1 MRSSVRPRT
10 RAAQE
15 PRPLPPGPEE
25 RWAEVQ
31 RRLRALK
38 KEVLRQARHA
48 RKVGARRLQKAHD
61 QAAVHFGR
69 LAFAAARIFLLVT
82 APFLVLIRGAVWLYR
97 SHGLPTWLALLVSG
111 AATLV
116 LLSVYGVLISRRL
129 SRPARPGWIAKWV
142 AAPLVLCYCGFA
154 LLHLARENAKDDAV
168 HSVYAAAH
176 PLLRLAVSTLIL
188 ADRNA
193 VITDLARTPDD
204 YRRMKLPLNR
214 RSLHY
219 PQEDGWVHA
228 MDLRTSNGLR
238 SLLVEWYFR
247 AMGFD
252 TLRHV
257 GTKDHLHVS
266 LPTPPPSSPPPA
278 SAPAPAAPSP
288 AGIPPGPPGGVA
300 WAVHPQP

>member
-1 MRSSVRPRT
+1 MRSSVRTRGEAAPEPR
-10 RAAQE
+10 
-15 PRPLPPGPEE
+15 RPLPPGPEE

-38 KEVLRQARHA
+38 KEVLRQARRA

-61 QAAVHFGR
+61 RAAVLFGR
-69 LAFAAARIFLLVT
+69 FAFAAARIFLIVT

-97 SHGLPTWLALLVSG
+97 AHGLATWMALLLSG

-116 LLSVYGVLISRRL
+116 LLSLYGVVISRRL
-129 SRPARPGWIAKWV
+129 DRPARWGWIAKWV
-142 AAPLVLCYCGFA
+142 AAPLVVCYCGFA
-154 LLHLARENAKDDAV
+154 LLHLARENAKDDAI
-168 HSVYAAAH
+168 HSVYAATH

-204 YRRMKLPLNR
+204 YRRMGLPLNR

-219 PQEDGWVHA
+219 PQADGWVHA
-228 MDLRTSNGLR
+228 VDLRTTSGLR

-252 TLRHV
+252 TLRHT
-257 GTKDHLHVS
+257 GTHDHLHVS
-266 LPTPPPSSPPPA
+266 LPLVPPAVSSPPSA
-278 SAPAPAAPSP
+278 SEP
-288 AGIPPGPPGGVA
+288 
-300 WAVHPQP
+300 